1 MRNFLCLL
9 TAMLGVSGLW
19 AQGPSQKSAYTM
31 GNFEVTL
38 LSEGQ
43 REGQTNILVGASEA
57 MLNQCIP
64 TGKYP
69 SAVNAFLIRTPEGW
83 VLVDTGFGRNVMTE
97 MAALGVEPTD
107 ITAVLLTHMHGDH
120 IGGMLREDAKAFPN
134 AKVYMAQEEN
144 DYWMAAGSNGAAQ
157 QKVLAAYEADLVLFS
172 AQGIEAGED
181 NPEIIPGIF
190 GILAPGHTPG
200 HSMFL
205 VESMGQK
212 MLIWGDLTH
221 VMAIQMAYPEVAV
234 TYDSHK
240 DIAIA
245 SRYEVLAYVSQHKI
259 PVAGMHIPFP
269 GMGTIEALGMGRYAF
284 VPYAPETEI

>member
-1 MRNFLCLL
+1 MLCVC
-9 TAMLGVSGLW
+9 TVMLGVSVLW
-19 AQGPSQKSAYTM
+19 AQSAFEKTSYIM
-31 GNFEVTL
+31 GQYEVIL

-43 REGQTNILVGASEA
+43 REGQTNILVGAQEE
-57 MLNQCIP
+57 MVKQCIP

-97 MAALGVEPTD
+97 MAALGVNPAD
-107 ITAVLLTHMHGDH
+107 IKAVLLTHMHGDH

-181 NPEIIPGIF
+181 NPEIIPGIY

-205 VESMGQK
+205 VGFQGK
-212 MLIWGDLTH
+212 KILIWGDLTH

-234 TYDSHK
+234 TYDTHPNM
-240 DIAIA
+240 AIA
-245 SRYEVLAYVSQHKI
+245 TRKAVLAYVAQHKI

-269 GMGTIEALGMGRYAF
+269 GMGRVEVQDTGYAF
-284 VPYAPETEI
+284 LP

>member
-1 MRNFLCLL
+1 MLCVC
-9 TAMLGVSGLW
+9 TVMLGVSGLW
-19 AQGPSQKSAYTM
+19 AQSASEKTSYIM
-31 GNFEVTL
+31 GQYEVIL

-43 REGQTNILVGASEA
+43 REGQTNILVGAQEE
-57 MLNQCIP
+57 MLKQCIP

-83 VLVDTGFGRNVMTE
+83 VLVDTGFGRGVMTE
-97 MAALGVEPTD
+97 MAALGVAPAD
-107 ITAVLLTHMHGDH
+107 IKAVLLTHMHGDH

-134 AKVYMAQEEN
+134 AKVYMAREEH
-144 DYWMAAGSNGAAQ
+144 DYWMASGSSGESQ
-157 QKVLAAYEADLVLFS
+157 RKVITAYKADLVLFS
-172 AQGIEAGED
+172 AKSIEAGKE
-181 NPEIIPGIF
+181 NPEILPGIR

-234 TYDSHK
+234 TYDSHM

-259 PVAGMHIPFP
+259 AVAGMHIPFP

-284 VPYAPETEI
+284 LPEEY

>member
-284 VPYAPETEI
+284 VSYAPETEI